1 MANTE
6 SILLVIDTM
15 TMTMTMNMV
24 LKLNIAARYRIRQ

>member
-6 SILLVIDTM
+6 SILLAID